1 MKKTIILFLV
11 IFTTIIFIFILYN
24 INNSC
29 YAKESTTPPPVT
41 LDNPLGTQT
50 DTDINTLI
58 GKVIQAVLGVVGS
71 LALVMFIYGGLVWM
85 TAAGS
90 NEKVQKGK
98 DILIWATIG
107 LVIIF
112 TSYAL
117 VRFVLV
123 DVFGATEKTGQL
135 QGSNNCYVRIV
146 W

>member
-1 MKKTIILFLV
+1 
-11 IFTTIIFIFILYN
+11 
-24 INNSC
+24 
-29 YAKESTTPPPVT
+29 
-41 LDNPLGTQT
+41 
-50 DTDINTLI
+50 
-58 GKVIQAVLGVVGS
+58 
-71 LALVMFIYGGLVWM
+71 M

-117 VRFVLV
+117 IRFVLM

-146 W
+146 